1 MLQLAI
7 PLHGAWLKRVQK
19 KITQRTTFDLRTLP
33 GTGHPSDMLMKNPP
47 IGISKAKAIEIWS
60 MVGPKCFRQAS
71 GVQRRQSRVF
81 VEIQCAALD
90 SRTAALVTLV
100 H

>member
-1 MLQLAI
+1 ML
-7 PLHGAWLKRVQK
+7 V
-19 KITQRTTFDLRTLP
+19 
-33 GTGHPSDMLMKNPP
+33 KNLP
-47 IGISKAKAIEIWS
+47 IGIGKAKAIEIWS
-60 MVGPKCFRQAS
+60 MVCPERFHQAS

-90 SRTAALVTLV
+90 SRIAALVTLV